1 MPHIDTLLP
10 LYPDAAG
17 RSAML
22 QEALAQVHADLS
34 GMGSAIEAGDYLL
47 ARQLTHR
54 AKGTA
59 CFLGTADMLRAFDAL
74 TDALRARD
82 PVRVGVA
89 YAPVRQGLLELE
101 HILLQR
107 LRAR

>member
-1 MPHIDTLLP
+1 MPHIDALLP

-17 RSAML
+17 RHAML
-22 QEALAQVHADLS
+22 QEALAQVRADLS
-34 GMGSAIEAGDYLL
+34 AMGMAVGAGDYPL

-54 AKGTA
+54 AKGTV
-59 CFLGTADMLRAFDAL
+59 CFLGTADMPQAFDVL

-82 PVRVGVA
+82 PARIGTA
-89 YAPVRQGLLELE
+89 YAPVKQSLLELE

-107 LRAR
+107 LRTI